1 MSEPDTGAVAT
12 ATGFEQ
18 LDPASVQAD
27 RLQRAV
33 SAVVQSA
40 VAVAGML
47 TWRHFGAPD
56 TDLLLVVAVAATAW
70 IVGRVVF
77 ALWYPGAAWRAARYR
92 LDDRLL
98 IFDEGVFWQSST
110 AVPLSR
116 VQHTD
121 VTQGPFERRFG
132 IGRLV
137 VHTAG
142 DAASE
147 VTVWGL
153 SIDTAYRIRDLLT
166 ARVTDSDG
174 V

>member
-1 MSEPDTGAVAT
+1 MSDSDIIASEDQRD
-12 ATGFEQ
+12 FER
-18 LDPASVQAD
+18 LDPASIPAA
-27 RLQRAV
+27 RIQRAV
-33 SAVVQSA
+33 SALVQCA
-40 VAVAGML
+40 VAVAG
-47 TWRHFGAPD
+47 
-56 TDLLLVVAVAATAW
+56 LLGWKYLDEPASVPFLMVAIAVAIW
-70 IVGRVVF
+70 IVGRVTLAV
-77 ALWYPGAAWRAARYR
+77 WYPAAAWRAARYR
-92 LDDRLL
+92 VDDRLL

-147 VTVWGL
+147 VVIWGL
-153 SIDTAYRIRDLLT
+153 SIDTAYRIRDMLT
-166 ARVTDSDG
+166 ARVTGSDG